1 MLTIRLFVE
10 GPIGAGTSTVM
21 RLLSTQISAGLERYP
36 APAGGSVEW
45 LTYSGGSFEGEGV
58 RLEIASAEGVPAE
71 WIDFMRSR
79 SDAII
84 LVAAS
89 TPDGVET
96 AQRHL
101 RQLVERLQE
110 TVEVNTAAF
119 ALLAHQQDRSDAMSP
134 SQVAP
139 LLGFDGDA
147 PVAGTSRT
155 AGGVQYGIAI
165 TLRSVLQGFTAGFA
179 PRPVRGPETLPELVD
194 ELTALPV
201 HSGEIIERSFAS
213 AGIAA

>member
-10 GPIGAGTSTVM
+10 GPAGAGTSTVM
-21 RLLSTQISAGLERYP
+21 RLLSTQVSAHLERYP
-36 APAGGSVEW
+36 APSGGSVEW
-45 LTYSGGSFEGEGV
+45 LTYSGGSFEGSGI
-58 RLEIASAEGVPAE
+58 RLEIASAEGVPAA
-71 WIDFMRSR
+71 WIDHMRSR

-89 TPDGVET
+89 TPDGVEA
-96 AQRHL
+96 AQIHL
-101 RQLVERLQE
+101 RQLVERLAA

-134 SQVAP
+134 VQVAP

-165 TLRSVLQGFTAGFA
+165 TLRSVLQGFTAGYA
-179 PRPVRGPETLPELVD
+179 ARPTRGPETLPELVEVLNAID
-194 ELTALPV
+194 VVSE
-201 HSGEIIERSFAS
+201 EIIERSFAS
-213 AGIAA
+213 AGVAA